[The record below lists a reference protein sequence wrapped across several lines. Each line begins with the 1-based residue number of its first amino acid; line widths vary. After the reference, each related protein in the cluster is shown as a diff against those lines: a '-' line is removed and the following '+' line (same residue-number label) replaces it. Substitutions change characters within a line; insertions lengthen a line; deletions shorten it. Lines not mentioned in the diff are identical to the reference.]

1 MLGECVTAPVAYNQP
16 VLFETI
22 ESAMADPA
30 GRGRGCQGDD
40 IYALGVTVL
49 TLLLGKLPVQ
59 EIGDAALLNG
69 KIQKGSYG
77 YLTGSRTLPL
87 RMMELLKGLLQD
99 NKDFRWNLDYIER
112 WLDEFR
118 EHGNP
123 NAPTQASYVF
133 TFRKEQFTSGRTLA
147 RVFLQHPQEAS
158 RTIKENRFESWTARS
173 LMNPDIA
180 RAMAEEIA
188 QVRHSPESPE
198 RLVARVGILID
209 PEAPIRYKNFSSTI
223 DGFGDSLAAGFN
235 EDEVRRN
242 FTEVIRLHLLNYWM
256 TAQGSRVASNRKLL
270 QRLHRIQHFLNRRG
284 LGFGLD
290 RCLYELAPGMRCLSP
305 LILPHY
311 CVRISELLPTLEAAT
326 GEQQKLVEPIDS
338 HIAPFIASRF
348 PGKIDSF
355 LVSLASSTGSAECV
369 LGILGLLASL
379 QDRYGP
385 QKLPGLAGWIQ
396 RLLPPVI
403 ASYHNQAFRT
413 QMEQQVE
420 EVAGKGNLVAIY
432 NLVGNPARRREDRRA
447 YAFAR
452 NQFTRSLAETAKLDR
467 KIRGP
472 PLTALIL
479 GRMFAVR
486 LSMLIALIS
495 LSLMLSRYI

>member
-1 MLGECVTAPVAYNQP
+1 
-16 VLFETI
+16 
-22 ESAMADPA
+22 
-30 GRGRGCQGDD
+30 
-40 IYALGVTVL
+40 
-49 TLLLGKLPVQ
+49 
-59 EIGDAALLNG
+59 
-69 KIQKGSYG
+69 
-77 YLTGSRTLPL
+77 
-87 RMMELLKGLLQD
+87 
-99 NKDFRWNLDYIER
+99 
-112 WLDEFR
+112 
-118 EHGNP
+118 
-123 NAPTQASYVF
+123 
-133 TFRKEQFTSGRTLA
+133 
-147 RVFLQHPQEAS
+147 
-158 RTIKENRFESWTARS
+158 
-173 LMNPDIA
+173 MNPDIA

-188 QVRHSPESPE
+188 QVQHSPESPE
-198 RLVARVGILID
+198 RLVARVGILLD

-290 RCLYELAPGMRCLSP
+290 RCLYELVPGMRCLSP
-305 LILPHY
+305 LILPHD

-355 LVSLASSTGSAECV
+355 LVSLASSTGSAERV

-467 KIRGP
+467 KIRGL